1 MKRHPCWTG
10 SATGIMSKP
19 VRAEVWLLRLD
30 PTLGREQRGVRP
42 CLVVSATLFNH
53 GPAGLAVVVPLTST
67 DRKIPSHVRI
77 DPPEG
82 GLKQPS
88 FAMCEAIRSVSTSDR
103 FVKRWGTVERGTM
116 RKVEIRLRYLLDL

>member
-1 MKRHPCWTG
+1 MV
-10 SATGIMSKP
+10 SAIRTMSKP
-19 VRAEVWLLRLD
+19 ARADIWLACLD

-42 CLVVSATLFNH
+42 CLVVSATSFNQ
-53 GPAGLAVVVPLTST
+53 GPAGLAVIVPLTSR

-82 GLKQPS
+82 GLKQPG

-103 FVKRWGTVERGTM
+103 FVKRWGGVERETM
-116 RKVEIRLRYLLDL
+116 REVEIRLRFLLDL